1 MKFVGPMNSARVHC
15 SWENWLTTAT
25 ETKKKRKKNAENA
38 LELKTWTWT
47 CIQMDTKTLIMVF
60 YCLEGITFLP

>member
-15 SWENWLTTAT
+15 SRENWSTTVA
-25 ETKKKRKKNAENA
+25 ETKKTKKKKAKNV

-60 YCLEGITFLP
+60 YYLGGIAFLP

>member
-15 SWENWLTTAT
+15 SRENWSTTVT
-25 ETKKKRKKNAENA
+25 ETKKKKVENA

-60 YCLEGITFLP
+60 YYLGGIAFLP

>member
-15 SWENWLTTAT
+15 SRENWSTTVT
-25 ETKKKRKKNAENA
+25 ETKKKKKKVENA
-38 LELKTWTWT
+38 LELKTWTWM

-60 YCLEGITFLP
+60 YYLGGIAFLP